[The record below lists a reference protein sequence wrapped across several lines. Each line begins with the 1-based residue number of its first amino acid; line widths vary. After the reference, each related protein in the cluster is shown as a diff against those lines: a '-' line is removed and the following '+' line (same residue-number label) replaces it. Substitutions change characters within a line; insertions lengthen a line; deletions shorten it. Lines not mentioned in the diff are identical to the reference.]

1 MTAAIVTL
9 IPFAVLGVGDE
20 LRGLPMG
27 NVVKRL
33 LDGARGDVDRLLG
46 NRCRGLD
53 GVVCHALGG
62 AHIQLGLD
70 LLEGVPRTETTGTF
84 HIELQ
89 SLEPQEFVVGRNGS
103 VAVREGRCAHQPHV
117 AALPTQLHQIFLRLG
132 AVLDQILDLVQHQ
145 PTERLLRI
153 LRHVKLAG
161 VHPTVEGARAAGTL
175 DAKPSLVAVLLDLIT
190 AQGLGNFE
198 SSAASIERWTVD
210 APEGIVPNLRM
221 NKIQGMLVTIVRRSI
236 LIDKMECRNQ
246 QNST

>member
-1 MTAAIVTL
+1 MI
-9 IPFAVLGVGDE
+9 
-20 LRGLPMG
+20 
-27 NVVKRL
+27 
-33 LDGARGDVDRLLG
+33 
-46 NRCRGLD
+46 
-53 GVVCHALGG
+53 
-62 AHIQLGLD
+62 
-70 LLEGVPRTETTGTF
+70 
-84 HIELQ
+84 
-89 SLEPQEFVVGRNGS
+89 GRNGS

-117 AALPTQLHQIFLRLG
+117 AALPTQLHQILLRLG
-132 AVLDQILDLVQHQ
+132 TVLDQILDLVQHQ

-236 LIDKMECRNQ
+236 YFN
-246 QNST
+246 